1 MPLFFDEYPRPN
13 LIPDPKT
20 MVIDRLLPGIDELL
34 DRSWRYISVA
44 KIGWGLPL
52 LIENQQLRDRVK
64 MYRDRGIDV
73 SNGGTLLELA
83 SSKNRVGRALDH
95 LLQSG
100 FSTIEMSEGV
110 IDIPRKEKKI
120 IVEFARQNSM
130 KLHIE
135 VGRKNVGNQL
145 SLEETIDRVNSA
157 LDFDP
162 DIVIIEGRETGKS
175 VEIYDSE
182 GHIKWDWVSKI
193 METFDSSKIMF
204 EAPLEE
210 QQAQL
215 ITRIGPSVNLG
226 NISLHSVLPLQSQRM
241 GFRGDTFG
249 GHVRPERITGS
260 PAAKFVY
267 HIIAS
272 HMSIDQGQISRISG
286 LSRRTVQIAIDSLT
300 SQEVIKVANDPRDM
314 RHHIYSVE
322 RIS

>member
-1 MPLFFDEYPRPN
+1 MSLFFDEYPRQT

-34 DRSWRYISVA
+34 ARSWRYFTVA

-64 MYRDRGIDV
+64 VYRDKGIDV

-83 SSKNRVGRALDH
+83 SSKNKVGIVLDH

-110 IDIPRKEKKI
+110 IDISKKEKKTI
-120 IVEFARQNSM
+120 AEFARQNSM

-162 DIVIIEGRETGKS
+162 DVVIIEGRETGKS

-182 GHIKWDWVSKI
+182 GHIKWDWVSRI

-249 GHVRPERITGS
+249 GHVSPEIITGS

>member
-1 MPLFFDEYPRPN
+1 MPLFFEEYPRQT

-20 MVIDRLLPGIDELL
+20 MVIDRLLPGIDEFL

-52 LIENQQLRDRVK
+52 LIESQQLRDRVK
-64 MYRDRGIDV
+64 MYRDKGIDV

-110 IDIPRKEKKI
+110 IDIPRKEKKT

-145 SLEETIDRVNSA
+145 SLEDTIDRVNLA
-157 LDFDP
+157 LEFDP

-193 METFDSSKIMF
+193 METFDSSEIMF

-272 HMSIDQGQISRISG
+272 HMSIDQGQISKISG

>member
-1 MPLFFDEYPRPN
+1 MPLFFEEYPRQT

-20 MVIDRLLPGIDELL
+20 MVIDRLLSGIDELL

-52 LIENQQLRDRVK
+52 LLENQQLRDRVK

-110 IDIPRKEKKI
+110 IDIPRKEKKT

-175 VEIYDSE
+175 VEIYDNE

-226 NISLHSVLPLQSQRM
+226 NISLQSVLPLQSQRM

-249 GHVRPERITGS
+249 GRVSPERITGS

-272 HMSIDQGQISRISG
+272 HMSIDQGQISKISG

-300 SQEVIKVANDPRDM
+300 SQEVVKVANDPRDM

-322 RIS
+322 RVS